1 MGWLCVQDPGT
12 IYSRFGTRMLSLQSL
27 HDVFKMDFSEISIST
42 VKERGRSA
50 SSVILSFLTSSS
62 FESFI
67 RNC

>member
-1 MGWLCVQDPGT
+1 MYRILGQFTQDLELGC
-12 IYSRFGTRMLSLQSL
+12 YRYNHYMMSSRWI
-27 HDVFKMDFSEISIST
+27 FSEISIST